1 MKILIV
7 DDDPEVAEFLSRIAQ
22 DAGWEVDTVVSG
34 EDAVGRSILVDYDL
48 ISLDVRMSGVSGL
61 DAISVIR
68 GLSAHTIIA
77 IVSAFTE
84 SIDDDD
90 LDAADVVI
98 PKPVDV
104 GTFRS
109 LLTLT
114 GEIVE
119 RRSSI
124 RQLGLQP

>member
-1 MKILIV
+1 MKIIIV
-7 DDDPEVAEFLSRIAQ
+7 DDDPEVTDFLSHIAEQ
-22 DAGWEVDTVVSG
+22 AGWDVDAVSSG
-34 EDAVGRSILVDYDL
+34 EDAIGRSILVPYDL
-48 ISLDVRMSGVSGL
+48 VSLDVRMSGVSGL

-84 SIDDDD
+84 AIDDDD

-104 GTFRS
+104 DVFRS

-114 GEIVE
+114 AEVVE
-119 RRSSI
+119 RRDSI

>member
-22 DAGWEVDTVVSG
+22 DPGWEVDTVVSG

-48 ISLDVRMSGVSGL
+48 ISLDVGMSGVSGL

>member
-48 ISLDVRMSGVSGL
+48 ISLDVGMSGVSGL

-119 RRSSI
+119 RQSSI
-124 RQLGLQP
+124 RQLGLQS

>member
-48 ISLDVRMSGVSGL
+48 ISLDVGMSGVSGL

>member
-48 ISLDVRMSGVSGL
+48 ISLDVRVSGVSGL